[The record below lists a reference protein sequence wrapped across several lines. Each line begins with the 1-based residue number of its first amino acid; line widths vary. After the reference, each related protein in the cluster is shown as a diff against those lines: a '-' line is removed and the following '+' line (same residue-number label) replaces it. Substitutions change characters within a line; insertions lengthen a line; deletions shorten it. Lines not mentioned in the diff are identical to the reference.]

1 MPDLVDCVALD
12 LAACNNW
19 FSQNKFYTYITLVD
33 PSQCSFFH
41 LKKKKKK
48 RQFRKTL
55 LILLRVT
62 SPNFYFKSNLLML
75 HSTKLCEF
83 PIIMC
88 TWDYFD
94 FTEGEK
100 GVKRVSVCISM
111 CLLCKRPTFSLY
123 KGHFKEQNLYNVC
136 GYNNASTEEIRST
149 FLIKCLL
156 D

>member
-48 RQFRKTL
+48 TIQKDTAN
-55 LILLRVT
+55 
-62 SPNFYFKSNLLML
+62 SS
-75 HSTKLCEF
+75 
-83 PIIMC
+83 
-88 TWDYFD
+88 
-94 FTEGEK
+94 EG
-100 GVKRVSVCISM
+100 
-111 CLLCKRPTFSLY
+111 
-123 KGHFKEQNLYNVC
+123 
-136 GYNNASTEEIRST
+136 
-149 FLIKCLL
+149 